1 MLLGPVFLAFWARYV
16 FNSNVIFY
24 LILTFAA
31 VLGAVFYW
39 IAMESAVRAATR
51 RREKILMELSRGEGP
66 VATE

>member
-1 MLLGPVFLAFWARYV
+1 V